1 VASGTIDELFRDLHV
16 EIPAG
21 HERIDELFR
30 QARAELFK

>member
-1 VASGTIDELFRDLHV
+1 MSAADGIAELEVDV

-21 HERIDELFR
+21 HEPIDELFR